1 MQSSEAVGFLGKP
14 VEDLYGR
21 YVGAVIGFSLKTN
34 GEVESVGVDQGSGSF
49 TEVKATR
56 LVLHDQALIVVPVW
70 KADVMRITGETGVL
84 GKRISALRE
93 LAKDPK
99 DVGPEALAQ
108 YDQLRSQYEMR
119 LAKIQESSEK
129 LFQEMSSRTED
140 LDRADEGMAK
150 FLVNV
155 NIQFRSGEISEAS
168 FQVIIEQFETMK
180 ARNAKEREELA
191 TAYEMLGRK
200 EAVRPIEMKIPVSG

>member
-84 GKRISALRE
+84 DKRISALHE

-140 LDRADEGMAK
+140 LDRADQAMAK

-191 TAYEMLGRK
+191 TAYGMLGRK